1 MRAIAFVLV
10 LSACTTLGPM
20 PATTG
25 VSAIPAQRPGFEAQ
39 LGAIP
44 AFYLSRAAQ
53 DKAGGG
59 PVLAFST
66 LFEPDRWLDLPG
78 LIIGARLF
86 GQSGDTPGEPYVG
99 YRKKIDQL
107 SLAAVVYGTGK
118 RSSSKLASY
127 HATRG
132 GIELAADVPLWS
144 PAEWFAMHVQAS
156 LEATRIKATGTYC
169 VDMMGLAI
177 DCDQM
182 DMSKNT
188 LIDGAIDG
196 YFPAGTLTL
205 GFDFGRRSTGI
216 FQSARVAIL
225 GTTGQMPLVKNGAQV
240 STDYYAS
247 IGLTMTLGLGAPE

>member
-1 MRAIAFVLV
+1 MRAAIAVLV

-25 VSAIPAQRPGFEAQ
+25 ISAIPAQRPGFEAQ

-44 AFYLSRAAQ
+44 AFYLSRSAQ

-78 LIIGARLF
+78 LILGARLF

-99 YRKKIDQL
+99 YRRKVDQL

-118 RSSSKLASY
+118 RSTSQLATY
-127 HATRG
+127 HATRAG
-132 GIELAADVPLWS
+132 LELAADVPVWS
-144 PAEWFAMHVQAS
+144 PAEWFAIHAQAS
-156 LEATRIKATGTYC
+156 LAATKISATGTYC
-169 VDMMGLAI
+169 VDVMGIAI
-177 DCDQM
+177 DC
-182 DMSKNT
+182 NT
-188 LIDGAIDG
+188 TDPTMNTMINGSVDG

-205 GFDFGRRSTGI
+205 GFDFGRRSTGV
-216 FQSARVAIL
+216 FHSSRVAII
-225 GTTGQMPLVKNGAQV
+225 GTTGQMPLLKDGAQV
-240 STDYYAS
+240 STGIYGS
-247 IGLTMTLGLGAPE
+247 IGLTMTIGLGAPD